1 MILLLRHLTLL
12 LWLSTIL
19 GLAPAFWILPLVN
32 GFFPGHDLQVA
43 LAFMLIVFGLTE
55 FAMNHVG
62 KKRILAALR
71 SAESWDRSGI
81 TRRSEQRYLKALER
95 YDMGLISPFRTKWVA
110 HGLLA
115 SLAKFSLTSS
125 TLHPGFEKAVNTFLR
140 LYPGEAE
147 IALLW
152 LKQLCRQKD
161 LTRQTHETV
170 TQIAEVNLDHPEI
183 TALCARLFLAAGRT
197 DYTARKVYKAA
208 QTSHTPDPET
218 LSDIKALQISEPM
231 SRPEFTVME
240 EAPQPSPPSP
250 GANINI
256 TGRVN
261 PLARG
266 LRKLTAGLPTV
277 FQKAV
282 APLKAGYAFFQGQER
297 PARVLKWGM
306 ALAGVA
312 IIAGFG
318 ISTLFHIVHISPKK
332 TKVEVSKVEVESP
345 MRFTIQVAA
354 YLKKVHADEYVA
366 KLKQKKLDA
375 YIYKADGGGRTWFI
389 VRISRFSDRESA
401 AQYGEQ
407 LKQQHLIDDFFVDNN
422 E

>member
-1 MILLLRHLTLL
+1 MILVLRHLALL

-19 GLAPAFWILPLVN
+19 GLVPAFWILPLVN
-32 GFFPGHDLQVA
+32 DFFPGHDLSVA
-43 LAFMLIVFGLTE
+43 LATLLVVFGLTE

-62 KKRILAALR
+62 EKLVLAALR

-110 HGLLA
+110 RALLA

-125 TLHPGFEKAVNTFLR
+125 TPHPGFEKAVKAFLR
-140 LYPGEAE
+140 ISPGEAE

-161 LTRQTHETV
+161 LARQTHETV
-170 TQIAEVNLDHPEI
+170 TQIAEVHLDHPEI

-197 DYTARKVYKAA
+197 DYTARKVYKAVQA
-208 QTSHTPDPET
+208 SHTPDPET
-218 LSDIKALQISEPM
+218 LSGIKALQVSDTLSHPG
-231 SRPEFTVME
+231 FVAME
-240 EAPQPSPPSP
+240 TSPAPSP
-250 GANINI
+250 GPS
-256 TGRVN
+256 VN
-261 PLARG
+261 LAG
-266 LRKLTAGLPTV
+266 VVKAMARKLKKRAAGLSTV
-277 FQKAV
+277 FQKTA
-282 APLKAGYAFFQGQER
+282 APLKTGYAFFRGQER
-297 PARVLKWGM
+297 PARVLKWSM

-312 IIAGFG
+312 VIAGFG

-332 TKVEVSKVEVESP
+332 TKVEVNRVEVEIP

-354 YLKKVHADEYVA
+354 YLKKIHADEYVA
-366 KLKQKKLDA
+366 KLKQKGLDA

-389 VRISRFSDRESA
+389 VRVSRFSDRESA
-401 AQYGEQ
+401 AQYGEK

>member
-19 GLAPAFWILPLVN
+19 GLAPIIWILPLVN
-32 GFFPGHDLQVA
+32 GFFPGHDLPVA

-55 FAMNHVG
+55 FTMNHVG
-62 KKRILAALR
+62 EKLVLAALR

-110 HGLLA
+110 HALLA

-125 TLHPGFEKAVNTFLR
+125 TSHPGFEKAVKAFFQIS
-140 LYPGEAE
+140 PGEAE
-147 IALLW
+147 IAVLW
-152 LKQLCRQKD
+152 LKQLCRQKN
-161 LTRQTHETV
+161 LTRQTHETI
-170 TQIAEVNLDHPEI
+170 TQIAEAHLDHPEI
-183 TALCARLFLAAGRT
+183 TTLCAQLFLAAGRT
-197 DYTARKVYKAA
+197 DYTAGKVYRAVQA
-208 QTSHTPDPET
+208 SHTLAPET
-218 LSDIKALQISEPM
+218 LSAIKALQTSDTLSHPG
-231 SRPEFTVME
+231 FTAME
-240 EAPQPSPPSP
+240 ASQLPATPPGPS
-250 GANINI
+250 INL
-256 TGRVN
+256 TGVVRAM
-261 PLARG
+261 ARG
-266 LRKLTAGLPTV
+266 SKNIAAGLPVV

-282 APLKAGYAFFQGQER
+282 APLKTGYAFFRGQGR

-312 IIAGFG
+312 VITGFG
-318 ISTLFHIVHISPKK
+318 ISTLFHIVHTPPQK
-332 TKVEVSKVEVESP
+332 TKVEVSRVEVEIP

-354 YLKKVHADEYVA
+354 YLKKIHADEYVA
-366 KLKQKKLDA
+366 KLKKKGFDA
-375 YIYKADGGGRTWFI
+375 YIYRADGGGRTWFI